1 MKHLFKA
8 ALLALAL
15 LPVLGACERPEAR
28 VRNVAESFLNVYF
41 AGDYAAAADFCTP
54 ELRVWVDRM
63 AEKMETVPEE
73 TQQKIKEAL
82 GQTSFNIVS
91 VEVDEKAGSAVVH
104 YDVSVPGIE
113 KPVPKKLLLKLE
125 GRTALVNHV
134 E

>member
-1 MKHLFKA
+1 MDRILKVTC
-8 ALLALAL
+8 ALAL
-15 LPVLGACERPEAR
+15 LFAFCACERPEAR
-28 VRNVAESFLNVYF
+28 VRSVAETFLNVYYT
-41 AGDYAAAADFCTP
+41 GDYARAADFCTP
-54 ELRVWVDRM
+54 QLARTLER
-63 AEKMETVPEE
+63 AGE
-73 TQQKIKEAL
+73 TQGELPDELEQKMKEAVSK
-82 GQTSFNIVS
+82 TSFNIVS